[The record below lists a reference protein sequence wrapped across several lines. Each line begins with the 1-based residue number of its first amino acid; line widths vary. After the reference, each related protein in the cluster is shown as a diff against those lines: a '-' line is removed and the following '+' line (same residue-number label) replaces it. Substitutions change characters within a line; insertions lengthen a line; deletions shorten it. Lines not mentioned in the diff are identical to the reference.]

1 VLVHGV
7 VALGKLAGG
16 HADGQR
22 CRQRYIGSFIVRQRE
37 HQRERKRGREHQ
49 LRDR

>member
-7 VALGKLAGG
+7 VALG
-16 HADGQR
+16 
-22 CRQRYIGSFIVRQRE
+22 SFIVRQRE
-37 HQRERKRGREHQ
+37 HRRKRGGEPQ

>member
-7 VALGKLAGG
+7 VALG
-16 HADGQR
+16 
-22 CRQRYIGSFIVRQRE
+22 SFVVRQRE
-37 HQRERKRGREHQ
+37 HRCKRKRKRGGERQ

>member
-7 VALGKLAGG
+7 VALG
-16 HADGQR
+16 
-22 CRQRYIGSFIVRQRE
+22 SFIVRQRE
-37 HQRERKRGREHQ
+37 HRCKRKRGGERQ